1 MPSDVVCLAKAQRAS
16 SAPALCLSGEAQVFL
31 HLVCQ
36 SGAKGSCSTPHR
48 GKPCSFSARLSLLLL
63 LPLLLLLLLLWLL
76 LCCSARTLYL

>member
-1 MPSDVVCLAKAQRAS
+1 MPCSRMLNDTVCLAKAKRG

-48 GKPCSFSARLSLLLL
+48 GKPRSFSAGLSLLM
-63 LPLLLLLLLLWLL
+63 LLLWLL
-76 LCCSARTLYL
+76 LWLLL